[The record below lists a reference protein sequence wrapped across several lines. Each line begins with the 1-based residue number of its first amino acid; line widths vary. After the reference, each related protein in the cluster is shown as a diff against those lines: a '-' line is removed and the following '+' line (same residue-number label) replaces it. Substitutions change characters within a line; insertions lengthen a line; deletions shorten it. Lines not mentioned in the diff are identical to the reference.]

1 MAPVV
6 EYPGSR
12 PYSIAQPER
21 AYDERAYRIVTLSVG
36 DRWDPPRRERRF
48 PELVCRWGCRMTS
61 TVAPGRTIPAAQV
74 TAQRA
79 RSRCPSTRGC
89 AQADLHALKIPYGT
103 TGYELKRM
111 RTARCRSLVC
121 NRSDRAPATT
131 R

>member
-48 PELVCRWGCRMTS
+48 PELKDRLTDDVLFGQLAKGGKVVVDVGEDR
-61 TVAPGRTIPAAQV
+61 
-74 TAQRA
+74 
-79 RSRCPSTRGC
+79 
-89 AQADLHALKIPYGT
+89 
-103 TGYELKRM
+103 
-111 RTARCRSLVC
+111 LVF
-121 NRSDRAPATT
+121 RIDS
-131 R
+131 